1 LVEYNFTGEGDAAAL
16 LLTRLIFKNRFMKK
30 IVQHGFLGIMSAI
43 MAVPVLAQ
51 SNGLVGSWRL
61 IAADKILP
69 DGKQV
74 TDYGTDPHGIAI
86 FTPEGNY
93 VVEIFRKQRVK
104 FASGDRDKITME
116 EFREAFFSSSCHFG
130 TYSLDANKSTITF
143 NIDRSSFPN
152 LDQTSQV
159 RSFTLKG
166 DTLNWQV
173 PARADGSI
181 PVSVFRRIQ

>member
-1 LVEYNFTGEGDAAAL
+1 
-16 LLTRLIFKNRFMKK
+16 MKR

-43 MAVPVLAQ
+43 ISVPALAQ
-51 SNGLVGSWRL
+51 SNPLIGSWRL

-86 FTPEGNY
+86 FTAEGNY
-93 VVEIFRKQRVK
+93 VVEIFRNQRMK
-104 FASGDRDKITME
+104 FASGDRDKGTLE
-116 EFREAFFSSSCHFG
+116 EYKDALFSSSCHFG
-130 TYSLDANKSTITF
+130 TYALDAIKSTITF

-152 LDQTSQV
+152 SDQTKQV

-166 DTLNWQV
+166 DTLSWRV
-173 PARADGSI
+173 PARPDGSI
-181 PVSVFRRIQ
+181 PISVFRRIQ